1 MVTAAREIP
10 QREAVSAATFSAAC
24 MIAQHVGGKA
34 VRDALFLGSFGRGA
48 LAWVMLASAALSLV
62 GVLVMSR
69 VLARAGPARAVPLAF
84 SASAA
89 LFAGEWALAGV
100 LERAAAMALYF
111 HLAVLGGVTISGFW
125 SAINERFDPHEAKD
139 AIRRITGG
147 AAFGGAAGGL
157 LAERSSA
164 LLGLRSTLLVLAAV
178 NVLCALGLLRMG
190 RPRAAA
196 QLGGL
201 EAPSGL
207 QILRET
213 PYLQHM
219 GALVAL
225 TGAAAALSD
234 YAFKAEAA
242 AWLPGGAALVAFFAI
257 FYGASDLL
265 TLVLQ
270 ASLSRPS
277 LERLGLGGTM
287 AILPGAVL
295 ATSVLGAAIT
305 RVWSVLLVRVA
316 ATSLSN
322 AFFRSAY
329 ELLYTPLPPH
339 KKRPTKTFVDVA
351 CDRLGDMCGSG
362 LALLALALAPAAAL
376 SVVVACAGVAS
387 AAALWFCRRLHGEYV
402 AALAE
407 GLRSGAV
414 QIAEEQV
421 ADATTRATLT
431 TTTLA
436 FSRDRL
442 LAQIER
448 LPGQRAEAGPSGA
461 PAPQPAV
468 WVARAEEDRAQAEE
482 AASEPRSLGPRAAP
496 LLAATADLLSGDRD
510 RIASVLAAPLDPRL
524 VAHVVPLLAR
534 GDVKEPAL
542 RALRGVAPLVIGQLA
557 DALLDPQVSAAVR
570 ARVPC
575 VLEVCD
581 APRAVAALLDGLGD
595 ERFEVR
601 GRCAEALGRVRRRR
615 PDIAL
620 PRATILEAAEREL
633 RDGRAGS
640 GREGAGPGGGRA
652 GQAAGDG
659 LFRAGLEPGEAH
671 RVLEYVFDLLALVL
685 DPEPMELALRA
696 LVTGDGPLRGTA
708 LEYLDNVL
716 PEPIR
721 GALQPYLA
729 EERPRASPRRPRPPQ
744 ALVEEL
750 RRSLG

>member
-1 MVTAAREIP
+1 
-10 QREAVSAATFSAAC
+10 

-34 VRDALFLGSFGRGA
+34 VRDALFLGCFGRGA
-48 LAWVMLASAALSLV
+48 LAWVMLASAVLSLV

-69 VLARAGPARAVPLAF
+69 VLARVGPARVAPLAF
-84 SASAA
+84 GASAA
-89 LFAGEWALAGV
+89 LFVGEWALAGP

-157 LAERSSA
+157 LAERSAA
-164 LLGLRSTLLVLAAV
+164 LLGMRATLLVLAAV
-178 NVLCALGLLRMG
+178 NVLCAVGLLRMG
-190 RPRAAA
+190 RPPAAA
-196 QLGGL
+196 RAGGP

-207 QILRET
+207 RILRET

-219 GALVAL
+219 GALVVL

-242 AWLPGGAALVAFFAI
+242 AWLPEGNGLVAFFAI
-257 FYGASDLL
+257 VYGASDLL

-270 ASLSRPS
+270 AALSRLS

-295 ATSVLGAAIT
+295 ATSLLGAAIT
-305 RVWSVLLVRVA
+305 RLWSVLLVRVA

-322 AFFRSAY
+322 AFFRAGY

-339 KKRPTKTFVDVA
+339 KKRPTKLFVDVA
-351 CDRLGDMCGSG
+351 CDRLGDMSGSG
-362 LALLALALAPAAAL
+362 LALLALALAPAAPISL
-376 SVVVACAGVAS
+376 VVACAGVAS
-387 AAALWFCRRLHGEYV
+387 AAALWFCRLLHGEYV

-414 QIAEEQV
+414 RIDEAEV

-436 FSRDRL
+436 LDRERL
-442 LAQIER
+442 LSQIER
-448 LPGQRAEAGPSGA
+448 LPAQRAGAGPGGA
-461 PAPQPAV
+461 ATPEPG
-468 WVARAEEDRAQAEE
+468 
-482 AASEPRSLGPRAAP
+482 AATPEPGAGAPRAAEERVEVAEAAGGSRP
-496 LLAATADLLSGDRD
+496 RVPAARLLGATADLLSGDRD
-510 RIASVLAAPLDPRL
+510 RIVSALAPPLDPRL

-534 GDVKEPAL
+534 ADVKEPAL
-542 RALRGVAPLVIGQLA
+542 RALRGAAPLVIGQLA
-557 DALLDPQVSAAVR
+557 DALLDPHVPAAVR
-570 ARVPC
+570 ARVPRA
-575 VLEVCD
+575 LEVCD
-581 APRAVAALLDGLGD
+581 APRAALALLDGLGD

-601 GRCAEALGRVRRRR
+601 CRCAEALSRMRRRR
-615 PDIAL
+615 PGIAL
-620 PRATILEAAEREL
+620 PRAAILEAIEREL
-633 RDGRAGS
+633 RAG
-640 GREGAGPGGGRA
+640 GAGAGR
-652 GQAAGDG
+652 GRREVMGSDG
-659 LFRAGLEPGEAH
+659 EPAGLVADGGPSRPGLEAGESH
-671 RVLEYVFDLLALVL
+671 RRLEYVFDLLALVL
-685 DPEPMELALRA
+685 EPEPLELALRA

-716 PEPIR
+716 PDPIR

-729 EERPRASPRRPRPPQ
+729 EERPRAPPQRSRSPQ
-744 ALVEEL
+744 ALLEEL